1 MKNSI
6 LIDNMQNEDWAQ
18 VREIY
23 QEGIATGI

>member
-1 MKNSI
+1 MENSI
-6 LIDNMQNEDWAQ
+6 IDNMQNEDWAQ